1 MATKT
6 TKAPVKR
13 SAQTS
18 TKASVNSKKLTASR
32 AFWLRTRFIF
42 YVVLITAAL
51 VAISVGLMTYQNTNS
66 GTAAGNGAGA
76 LFLQSLDGHGSH
88 KAGDTVTVTL
98 YEDSGTQS
106 VNALQAGV
114 RYPSEKLEFVSADT
128 GAAFPQEAATDAGT
142 TGIVRVARSIKPGTA
157 SVKGAKPVVTL
168 TFKVLV
174 DSSDPFELSI
184 DDAASLLVRSSDN
197 QSILGSSASNKF
209 EL

>member
-1 MATKT
+1 MATK
-6 TKAPVKR
+6 VKR
-13 SAQTS
+13 VSKPA
-18 TKASVNSKKLTASR
+18 TKSVKTPINKSGASR

-51 VAISVGLMTYQNTNS
+51 VAISVGLMTYHDTKSTTTVTNQ
-66 GTAAGNGAGA
+66 AGA
-76 LFLQSLDGHGSH
+76 LFLQSLDSHGSH
-88 KAGDTVTVTL
+88 TAGDTVSVTL
-98 YEDSGTQS
+98 YEDSGTQG
-106 VNALQAGV
+106 VNALQASV
-114 RYPSEKLEFVSADT
+114 RYPSEKIEFVSADT
-128 GAAFPQEAATDAGT
+128 GTAFPQEAATDTGTAGL
-142 TGIVRVARSIKPGTA
+142 VRVARSIKSGAAP
-157 SVKGAKPVVTL
+157 VKGAKPVVTL